1 MMQCT
6 RLALQKGWFV
16 EQWARR
22 GSLNHLYIDLAKEY
36 SKTMRIRYIDDIQIT
51 ATPADKTATVKVN
64 AFKTAIGAELVKLQ
78 TALVAVCELTVPLS
92 ALISTND
99 RIDAWHECS
108 SSPAADQDAQGP
120 DRRGR
125 ERFC

>member
-1 MMQCT
+1 MQCT

-78 TALVAVCELTVPLS
+78 TALLAVCDLTVPLS
-92 ALISTND
+92 AFISSND
-99 RIDAWHECS
+99 RVDAWHECS
-108 SSPAADQDAQGP
+108 SNPAADQGAQRR

-125 ERFC
+125 ERIC